1 MSGGL
6 GKIFS
11 KVTDTLGLTDSAAL
25 EAQQR
30 QYEEQQ
36 KQLAAQAQLEADTS
50 AENINTVDTGGAAGA
65 SADAITAS
73 QKKRRAGAVSTALG
87 I

>member
-1 MSGGL
+1 MGGL
-6 GKIFS
+6 KRGLSSI
-11 KVTDTLGLTDSAAL
+11 TDMVGLTDTKSL

-36 KQLAAQAQLEADTS
+36 KQLAAEAQLQADTS
-50 AENINTVDTGGAAGA
+50 AENINTVDSGGAAGA

>member
-1 MSGGL
+1 MGGL
-6 GKIFS
+6 KKGLSSI
-11 KVTDTLGLTDSAAL
+11 TDMVGLTDTASL
-25 EAQQR
+25 DAQQR

-36 KQLAAQAQLEADTS
+36 KQLAAQAQLDADTS
-50 AENINTVDTGGAAGA
+50 AENINTVDSGGAAGA

>member
-1 MSGGL
+1 MGSL
-6 GKIFS
+6 KKVFS
-11 KVTDTLGLTDSAAL
+11 TVTDTIGLTDSGAL

-36 KQLAAQAQLEADTS
+36 KQLAAQAQLDANAS
-50 AENINTVDTGGAAGA
+50 AENINTVDSGGAAQA
-65 SADAITAS
+65 SASDITAS

>member
-1 MSGGL
+1 MGSLKKGL
-6 GKIFS
+6 SSI
-11 KVTDTLGLTDSAAL
+11 TDMVGLTDTKSL

-36 KQLAAQAQLEADTS
+36 KQLAAQAQLDADTS
-50 AENINTVDTGGAAGA
+50 AENINTVDSGGAAGA

>member
-1 MSGGL
+1 MGGVKKGL
-6 GKIFS
+6 SSI
-11 KVTDTLGLTDSAAL
+11 TDMVGLTDTKSL

-36 KQLAAQAQLEADTS
+36 KQLAAQAQLDADTS
-50 AENINTVDTGGAAGA
+50 AENINTVDSGGAAGA

>member
-1 MSGGL
+1 MGSL
-6 GKIFS
+6 KKVFS
-11 KVTDTLGLTDSAAL
+11 TVTDTIGLTDSSAL

-36 KQLAAQAQLEADTS
+36 KQLAAQAQLDANSS
-50 AENINTVDTGGAAGA
+50 AENINTVDSGGAAQA
-65 SADAITAS
+65 SASDITAS

>member
-1 MSGGL
+1 M
-6 GKIFS
+6 
-11 KVTDTLGLTDSAAL
+11 VGLTDTKSL
-25 EAQQR
+25 EEQQR

-36 KQLAAQAQLEADTS
+36 KQLAAQAQLDADTS
-50 AENINTVDTGGAAGA
+50 AENINTVDSGGAAQA
-65 SADAITAS
+65 SASDITTS

>member
-1 MSGGL
+1 MGSLKKGL
-6 GKIFS
+6 SSI
-11 KVTDTLGLTDSAAL
+11 TDMVGLTDTASL
-25 EAQQR
+25 EEQQR

-36 KQLAAQAQLEADTS
+36 KQLSAQAQLEADTS
-50 AENINTVDTGGAAGA
+50 AENINTVDSGGAAGA

>member
-1 MSGGL
+1 MGGL
-6 GKIFS
+6 KKGLSSI
-11 KVTDTLGLTDSAAL
+11 TDMVGLTDTKSL

-36 KQLAAQAQLEADTS
+36 KQIAAQAQLDADTS
-50 AENINTVDTGGAAGA
+50 AENISTVDSGGAAGA

>member
-1 MSGGL
+1 MGGL
-6 GKIFS
+6 KKGLSSI
-11 KVTDTLGLTDSAAL
+11 TDMVGLTDTKSL

-36 KQLAAQAQLEADTS
+36 KQLAAEAQLQADTS
-50 AENINTVDTGGAAGA
+50 AENINTVDSGGAAGA

>member
-1 MSGGL
+1 MGALKKTLST
-6 GKIFS
+6 
-11 KVTDTLGLTDSAAL
+11 VTDTIGLTDSAAL
-25 EAQQR
+25 DAQQR

-36 KQLAAQAQLEADTS
+36 KQLSAQAQLDANSAAD
-50 AENINTVDTGGAAGA
+50 NINTVDSGGAAATSA
-65 SADAITAS
+65 SDITAS

>member
-1 MSGGL
+1 MGGFKKL
-6 GKIFS
+6 FS
-11 KVTDTLGLTDSAAL
+11 TVTDTLGLTDSSAL

-36 KQLAAQAQLEADTS
+36 KQLAAQAQLDADTS
-50 AENINTVDTGGAAGA
+50 AENINTVDSGGAAQA
-65 SADAITAS
+65 SASDITAS

>member
-1 MSGGL
+1 MGGL
-6 GKIFS
+6 KKVFS
-11 KVTDTLGLTDSAAL
+11 TVTDAIGLTDSSAL
-25 EAQQR
+25 KAQQR

-36 KQLAAQAQLEADTS
+36 KQLAAQAQLDADAS
-50 AENINTVDTGGAAGA
+50 AENINTVDSGGAAQA
-65 SADAITAS
+65 SASDITAL

>member
-1 MSGGL
+1 MGGL
-6 GKIFS
+6 KKGLSSI
-11 KVTDTLGLTDSAAL
+11 TDMVGLTDTKSL

-36 KQLAAQAQLEADTS
+36 KQLAAQAQLDADTS
-50 AENINTVDTGGAAGA
+50 AENINTVDSGGAAGA

>member
-1 MSGGL
+1 MGGL
-6 GKIFS
+6 KKGLSSI
-11 KVTDTLGLTDSAAL
+11 TDMVGLTDTKSL
-25 EAQQR
+25 DAQQK

-36 KQLAAQAQLEADTS
+36 KQLAAQAQLDADTS
-50 AENINTVDTGGAAGA
+50 AENINTVDSGGAAQA
-65 SADAITAS
+65 SASDITAS

>member
-1 MSGGL
+1 MGGL
-6 GKIFS
+6 KKGLSSI
-11 KVTDTLGLTDSAAL
+11 TDMVGLTDTKSL
-25 EAQQR
+25 EEQQR

-36 KQLAAQAQLEADTS
+36 KQLAAQAQLDADTS
-50 AENINTVDTGGAAGA
+50 AENINTVDSGGAAGA

>member
-1 MSGGL
+1 MSGL
-6 GKIFS
+6 KKVFS
-11 KVTDTLGLTDSAAL
+11 TVTDTIGLTDSAAL
-25 EAQQR
+25 EAQQK

-36 KQLAAQAQLEADTS
+36 KQLAAQAQLDANAS
-50 AENINTVDTGGAAGA
+50 AENINTVDSGGAAQA
-65 SADAITAS
+65 SASDITAS

>member
-1 MSGGL
+1 MGGL
-6 GKIFS
+6 KKGLSSI
-11 KVTDTLGLTDSAAL
+11 TDMVGLTDTKSL

-36 KQLAAQAQLEADTS
+36 KQIAAQAQLDADTS
-50 AENINTVDTGGAAGA
+50 AENINTVDSGGAAQA
-65 SADAITAS
+65 SASDITAA

>member
-6 GKIFS
+6 KNLFS
-11 KVTDTLGLTDSAAL
+11 KVTDTIGLTDSAAL

-36 KQLAAQAQLEADTS
+36 KQLAAQAQLDANSS
-50 AENINTVDTGGAAGA
+50 AENINTVDSGGAAQA
-65 SADAITAS
+65 SASDITAS

>member
-1 MSGGL
+1 MSGL
-6 GKIFS
+6 KKVFS
-11 KVTDTLGLTDSAAL
+11 TVTDTIGLTDSAAL
-25 EAQQR
+25 EAQQK

-36 KQLAAQAQLEADTS
+36 RQLAAQAQLEADAS
-50 AENINTVDTGGAAGA
+50 AENINTVDSGGAAQA
-65 SADAITAS
+65 SASDITAS

>member
-1 MSGGL
+1 MGSLKKGL
-6 GKIFS
+6 SSI
-11 KVTDTLGLTDSAAL
+11 TDMVGLTDTASL
-25 EAQQR
+25 DAQQK

-36 KQLAAQAQLEADTS
+36 KQLAAQAQLDADTS
-50 AENINTVDTGGAAGA
+50 AENINTVDSGGAAGA

>member
-1 MSGGL
+1 MGGL
-6 GKIFS
+6 KKVFS
-11 KVTDTLGLTDSAAL
+11 TVTDTIGLTDSAAL
-25 EAQQR
+25 EAQQK

-36 KQLAAQAQLEADTS
+36 KQLAAQAQLDANAS
-50 AENINTVDTGGAAGA
+50 AENINTVDSGGAAQA
-65 SADAITAS
+65 SASDITAS

>member
-1 MSGGL
+1 MGSL
-6 GKIFS
+6 KKVFS
-11 KVTDTLGLTDSAAL
+11 TVTDTIGLTDSAAL
-25 EAQQR
+25 EAQQK

-36 KQLAAQAQLEADTS
+36 KQLAAQAQLDADTS

>member
-1 MSGGL
+1 MGGL
-6 GKIFS
+6 KKGLSSI
-11 KVTDTLGLTDSAAL
+11 TDMVGLTDTKSL

-36 KQLAAQAQLEADTS
+36 DQLAAEAQLQADTS
-50 AENINTVDTGGAAGA
+50 AENINTVDSGGAAGA

>member
-1 MSGGL
+1 MESL
-6 GKIFS
+6 KKVFS
-11 KVTDTLGLTDSAAL
+11 TVTDTIGLTDSAAL

-30 QYEEQQ
+30 QYEERQ
-36 KQLAAQAQLEADTS
+36 KQLAAQAQLDANAS
-50 AENINTVDTGGAAGA
+50 AENITTVDSGGAAQA
-65 SADAITAS
+65 SASDITAS